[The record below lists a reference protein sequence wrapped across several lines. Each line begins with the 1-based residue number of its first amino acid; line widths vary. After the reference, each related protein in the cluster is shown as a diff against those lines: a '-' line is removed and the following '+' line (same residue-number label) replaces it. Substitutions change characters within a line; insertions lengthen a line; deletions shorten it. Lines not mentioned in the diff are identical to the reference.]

1 MLCKG
6 EEHMNVTELKEHEDG
21 SATYQF
27 DMTDEEHRL
36 ICQQGILWCLVAGIT
51 GVTPEKVMEV
61 WLDEREDKEG
71 VSEATEGSVQ
81 EEMG

>member
-1 MLCKG
+1 
-6 EEHMNVTELKEHEDG
+6 MNVTELKEHEDG

-36 ICQQGILWCLVAGIT
+36 ICQQGILWCIAAGIT